1 MHNIEHKNG
10 ISVVCPTYNSDNYIQ
25 RTINSLVDQSIAADE
40 IIFSDD
46 GSDDKTINILKK
58 NELKFTSS
66 NTKLKILIN
75 NHKGPG
81 AARNAG
87 ILNATYPWIAFL
99 DSDDIW
105 HKQKLEIVK
114 KQINDFPEKNF
125 FIHWEKYVRDR
136 SNSSS
141 LKHGIEYNKNFSLS
155 KQLYK
160 KNFFSTSAVI
170 CKKSLLKKVGL
181 FDTTLPNGQ
190 DYDLWLK
197 LTPII
202 KLQIIPEFL
211 GTYIEEKNSITARPY
226 YKRVISEVR
235 IALRHKN
242 KGGIKLF
249 IIKLFKIVFSKQW
262 IYSLFNLIF
271 NQKKHNY

>member
-1 MHNIEHKNG
+1 MHNIENKNG

-25 RTINSLVDQSIAADE
+25 RTIDSLVDQSIVADE

-46 GSDDKTINILKK
+46 GSVDNTIKILKK
-58 NELKFTSS
+58 NESKFTNS
-66 NTKLKILIN
+66 NTKIIILKNI
-75 NHKGPG
+75 HKGPG

-87 ILNATYPWIAFL
+87 IVNATYPWIAFL
-99 DSDDIW
+99 DADDIW
-105 HKQKLEIVK
+105 HRQKLEIVK
-114 KQINDFPEKNF
+114 KHINNFSEKNF
-125 FIHWEKYVRDR
+125 FIHWEKYVRAEG
-136 SNSSS
+136 NSSV
-141 LKHGIEYNKNFSLS
+141 LKHGIEYSENYSLS

-170 CKKSLLKKVGL
+170 CKKNLLKEVGL
-181 FDTTLPNGQ
+181 FDTTLPNAQ

-202 KLQIIPEFL
+202 NLQIIPEFL

-226 YKRVISEVR
+226 YKRVISEIR

-249 IIKLFKIVFSKQW
+249 TIKLFKIVFSKQW
-262 IYSLFNLIF
+262 FYSLFNLIF